1 MGVYISDKDRRS
13 DMYLTDCR
21 KREQAKVGSQ
31 AAPRVVQVTQYI
43 SSMKYIPMGI
53 NGQIEAP
60 SGHGVHIPSLEE
72 DIHG

>member
-31 AAPRVVQVTQYI
+31 AAPRVAQVTQYI
-43 SSMKYIPMGI
+43 HPWSTYQWVLMGK
-53 NGQIEAP
+53 
-60 SGHGVHIPSLEE
+60 
-72 DIHG
+72 